1 MKRCLFVVVT
11 ILFTSVA
18 TNAQLRDDKNMFNH
32 LSLGLNLGTGGIGFE
47 VGTVCT
53 PYLGLRAGF
62 EAIPSFT
69 VSPKGIAN
77 IHVNLPDDYK
87 NLPTEIKNEYPAQ
100 EDMEFDGKGKVTM
113 KNGKFLVDIFPG
125 KNCMFHF
132 TVGFYAGTRQVG
144 NLIASQVEF
153 GAEPNLEVVERYN
166 RDINTPGTMVY
177 GRGLTPIDV
186 NLEDGTPLFY
196 MGNAVPA
203 EIRVNPV
210 KPYFGIGVGRTVPR
224 KRVGVKGELG
234 VMYWGTPRI
243 YNGINNITE
252 CSEIRDVTKVS
263 NKIPVYPMLKITI
276 FGRIF

>member
-1 MKRCLFVVVT
+1 MKKCLFVVVT
-11 ILFTSVA
+11 MLFTSVA
-18 TNAQLRDDKNMFNH
+18 ANAQLRDDKNMFNH

-69 VSPKGIAN
+69 ISPKGIAN
-77 IHVNLPDDYK
+77 IHVNLPDDYN
-87 NLPTEIKNEYPAQ
+87 NLPAEIKNEYPAQ

-186 NLEDGTPLFY
+186 NMEDGTPLFY

>member
-1 MKRCLFVVVT
+1 MKKCFFVVVAM
-11 ILFTSVA
+11 LFASVA
-18 TNAQLRDDKNMFNH
+18 ANAQLRDDKNMFNH

-186 NLEDGTPLFY
+186 NMEDGTPLFY

>member
-1 MKRCLFVVVT
+1 MKKYLFVVVAM
-11 ILFTSVA
+11 LFTSVA
-18 TNAQLRDDKNMFNH
+18 ANAQLRDDRNMFNH

-132 TVGFYAGTRQVG
+132 TVGFYAGTRQMG

-186 NLEDGTPLFY
+186 NMEDGTPLFY

>member
-18 TNAQLRDDKNMFNH
+18 ANAQLRDDKNMFNH

-186 NLEDGTPLFY
+186 KMDDGTPLFY

>member
-1 MKRCLFVVVT
+1 MKKYLFVVVAM
-11 ILFTSVA
+11 LFTSVA
-18 TNAQLRDDKNMFNH
+18 ANAQLRDDRNMFNH

-186 NLEDGTPLFY
+186 NMEDGTPLFY

>member
-1 MKRCLFVVVT
+1 MKKCFFVVVAM
-11 ILFTSVA
+11 LFTSVA
-18 TNAQLRDDKNMFNH
+18 ANAQLRDDKNMFNH

-186 NLEDGTPLFY
+186 NMEDGTPLFY

>member
-1 MKRCLFVVVT
+1 MKKCLFIAVA
-11 ILFTSVA
+11 ILFTCVA
-18 TNAQLRDDKNMFNH
+18 ANAQLRDDKNMFNH

-186 NLEDGTPLFY
+186 NMEDGTPLFY

>member
-1 MKRCLFVVVT
+1 MKKCLFVVVT

-18 TNAQLRDDKNMFNH
+18 ANAQLRDDKNMFNH

-177 GRGLTPIDV
+177 GKGLTPIDV
-186 NLEDGTPLFY
+186 NMEDGTPLFY

>member
-18 TNAQLRDDKNMFNH
+18 ANAQLRDDKNMFNH

-177 GRGLTPIDV
+177 GKGLTPIDV
-186 NLEDGTPLFY
+186 NMEDGTPLFY

>member
-1 MKRCLFVVVT
+1 MKKCLFVVVA

-18 TNAQLRDDKNMFNH
+18 ANAQLRDDKNMFNH
-32 LSLGLNLGTGGIGFE
+32 MSLGLNLGTGGIGFE

-53 PYLGLRAGF
+53 PYLGIRAGF

-77 IHVNLPDDYK
+77 IHVNLPADYQ
-87 NLPTEIKNEYPAQ
+87 NLPEQIKNEYPAQ

-132 TVGFYAGTRQVG
+132 TVGLYAGTRQIG
-144 NLIASQVEF
+144 NLIASQVDF
-153 GAEPNLEVVERYN
+153 GTEPNLEVVERYN
-166 RDINTPGTMVY
+166 SDVNNPTSQVY
-177 GRGLTPIDV
+177 GRSPIDV
-186 NLEDGTPLFY
+186 NMADGTPLFY
-196 MGNAVPA
+196 DGNAVPA

-234 VMYWGTPRI
+234 VMYWGTPQI
-243 YNGINNITE
+243 YNGLSNITE
-252 CSEIRDVTKVS
+252 CEEIHDVTKVS
-263 NKIPVYPMLKITI
+263 NKLPVYPMLKITI
-276 FGRIF
+276 FGRLF

>member
-1 MKRCLFVVVT
+1 MKRCLFVVVAM
-11 ILFTSVA
+11 LFTSVA
-18 TNAQLRDDKNMFNH
+18 ANAQLRDDKNMFNH

-166 RDINTPGTMVY
+166 RDIYTPGTMVY

-186 NLEDGTPLFY
+186 NMEDGTPLYY

>member
-1 MKRCLFVVVT
+1 
-11 ILFTSVA
+11 
-18 TNAQLRDDKNMFNH
+18 
-32 LSLGLNLGTGGIGFE
+32 
-47 VGTVCT
+47 
-53 PYLGLRAGF
+53 
-62 EAIPSFT
+62 
-69 VSPKGIAN
+69 
-77 IHVNLPDDYK
+77 
-87 NLPTEIKNEYPAQ
+87 
-100 EDMEFDGKGKVTM
+100 M

-186 NLEDGTPLFY
+186 NMEDGTPLFY

>member
-1 MKRCLFVVVT
+1 MKKCFFVVVVM
-11 ILFTSVA
+11 LFTSVA
-18 TNAQLRDDKNMFNH
+18 ANAQLRDDKNMFNH

-186 NLEDGTPLFY
+186 NMEDGTPLFY

>member
-18 TNAQLRDDKNMFNH
+18 ANAQLRDDKNMFNH

-186 NLEDGTPLFY
+186 NMEDGTPLFY

>member
-1 MKRCLFVVVT
+1 MKKCFFVVVAM
-11 ILFTSVA
+11 LFTSVA
-18 TNAQLRDDKNMFNH
+18 ANAQLRDDRNMFNH

-186 NLEDGTPLFY
+186 NMEDGTPLFY

>member
-1 MKRCLFVVVT
+1 MKKCLFVVVAM
-11 ILFTSVA
+11 LFTSVA
-18 TNAQLRDDKNMFNH
+18 ANAQLRDDRNMFNH

-186 NLEDGTPLFY
+186 NMEDGTPLFY

>member
-1 MKRCLFVVVT
+1 MKKCFFVVLSM
-11 ILFTSVA
+11 LFASVVA
-18 TNAQLRDDKNMFNH
+18 NAQLRADKNMFNH

-153 GAEPNLEVVERYN
+153 GAEPNLEVVERCN

-177 GRGLTPIDV
+177 VRGLTPIDV
-186 NLEDGTPLFY
+186 NMADGTPLFY

>member
-11 ILFTSVA
+11 MLFTSVA
-18 TNAQLRDDKNMFNH
+18 ANAQLRDDKNMFNH

-186 NLEDGTPLFY
+186 NMEDGTPLFY